1 MPVSLSSPTP
11 RASLG
16 DVSDDAAA
24 GHSAEHVTDRPVHE
38 RDGSVYHY
46 TDIKGLKGILDSGQI
61 WGTHVAYLNDSQE
74 FSYGVEAIC
83 AMIARYGEH
92 IKASG
97 QAEPELRSSAIL
109 SVCRNML
116 RAQELIEDDFG
127 PFVACF
133 SMSAD
138 DLSQWRGYANGG
150 YAIQFDSQI
159 LRETVQQATLPTEL
173 PIAEP
178 VPIPELHPVEYLPD
192 RQSEQV
198 TRLLDDHIDELIH
211 AVGDD
216 TVSGIHPAQQRLVR
230 RIIPLAASMKH
241 KKFLGEAEQRLIS
254 HTSETFY
261 STSRI
266 GLIPRVRFEFDRS
279 AIKGVLVGPSE
290 HCDAKTLSLY
300 RYLRRRYPKADVVR
314 SSVPYRDI

>member
-1 MPVSLSSPTP
+1 MRES
-11 RASLG
+11 
-16 DVSDDAAA
+16 
-24 GHSAEHVTDRPVHE
+24 
-38 RDGSVYHY
+38 DGSVYHY

-92 IKASG
+92 VKAST
-97 QAEPELRSSAIL
+97 QTEPELRSSAIL
-109 SVCRNML
+109 GVCKNVL
-116 RAQELIEDDFG
+116 RAQELIADDFG

-133 SMSAD
+133 SMFGD

-150 YAIQFDSQI
+150 YAIEFDSRI
-159 LRETVQQATLPTEL
+159 LKDSVKQTTLPTEL
-173 PIAEP
+173 PISESTP
-178 VPIPELHPVEYLPD
+178 VPELHPVEYLPE
-192 RQSEQV
+192 RQSARV
-198 TRLLDDHIDELIH
+198 ARLVDDHIDELIN

-216 TVSGIHPAQQRLVR
+216 PGTGIHPAQQRLVR

-241 KKFLGEAEQRLIS
+241 KKFFGEAEQRLIS

-279 AIKGVLVGPSE
+279 AVKGVLVGPANTATPKPC
-290 HCDAKTLSLY
+290 HCAATCGVGTQKP
-300 RYLRRRYPKADVVR
+300 R
-314 SSVPYRDI
+314 

>member
-1 MPVSLSSPTP
+1 M
-11 RASLG
+11 
-16 DVSDDAAA
+16 SDDAAA
-24 GHSAEHVTDRPVHE
+24 GHSAEHAADWPVHE
-38 RDGSVYHY
+38 SDGSVYHY
-46 TDIKGLKGILDSGQI
+46 TDIKDLKGILDSGHI

-92 IKASG
+92 VKASG
-97 QAEPELRSSAIL
+97 QAELRSSAIL
-109 SVCRNML
+109 SVCNNVL

-133 SMSAD
+133 SMSGD

-150 YAIQFDSQI
+150 FAIQFDSQI
-159 LRETVQQATLPTEL
+159 LKESVKQTTLPTQL
-173 PIAEP
+173 PIAESAP
-178 VPIPELHPVEYLPD
+178 VPELHPVEYLPE
-192 RQSEQV
+192 RQSARV
-198 TRLLDDHIDELIH
+198 ARLIDDHIDELVH

-261 STSRI
+261 STS
-266 GLIPRVRFEFDRS
+266 
-279 AIKGVLVGPSE
+279 
-290 HCDAKTLSLY
+290 
-300 RYLRRRYPKADVVR
+300 
-314 SSVPYRDI
+314 

>member
-1 MPVSLSSPTP
+1 M
-11 RASLG
+11 
-16 DVSDDAAA
+16 SDDAAA
-24 GHSAEHVTDRPVHE
+24 GGSAEQVTDWPVRE
-38 RDGSVYHY
+38 SDGSVYHY

-92 IKASG
+92 VKAST
-97 QAEPELRSSAIL
+97 QTEPELRSSAIL
-109 SVCRNML
+109 GVCKNVL
-116 RAQELIEDDFG
+116 RAQELIADDFG

-133 SMSAD
+133 SMFGD

-150 YAIQFDSQI
+150 YAIEFDSRI
-159 LRETVQQATLPTEL
+159 LKDSVKQTTLPTEL
-173 PIAEP
+173 PISESTP
-178 VPIPELHPVEYLPD
+178 VPELHPVEYLPE
-192 RQSEQV
+192 RQSARV
-198 TRLLDDHIDELIH
+198 ARLVDDHIDELIH

-216 TVSGIHPAQQRLVR
+216 PGAGIHPAQQRLVR

-241 KKFLGEAEQRLIS
+241 KKFFGEAEQRLIS

-279 AIKGVLVGPSE
+279 AVKGVLVGPSE
-290 HCDAKTLSLY
+290 HCDAKTLSLC
-300 RYLRRRYPKADVVR
+300 RYLRRWYPKAEVIR
-314 SSVPYRDI
+314 SNVPYRDI